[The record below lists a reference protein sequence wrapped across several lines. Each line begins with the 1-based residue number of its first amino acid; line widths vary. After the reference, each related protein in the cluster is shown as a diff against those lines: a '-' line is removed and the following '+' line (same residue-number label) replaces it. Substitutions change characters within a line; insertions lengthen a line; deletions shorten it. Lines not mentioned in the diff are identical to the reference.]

1 MMIQPGGQHPL
12 SPSSQVRAHRCPNSS
27 VERTSHAVPTFK
39 DDEAAGIVPVDPEE
53 DRQVPDLI
61 TPRRSNASAF
71 SDRIYT
77 IQQVLKYMTDLM
89 TVPET
94 IEPAGPSTFRVM
106 RRVKSQTHNVRR
118 A

>member
-1 MMIQPGGQHPL
+1 M
-12 SPSSQVRAHRCPNSS
+12 
-27 VERTSHAVPTFK
+27 PTFK
-39 DDEAAGIVPVDPEE
+39 DDEAAGIVPVNPEE